1 MRKLCYF
8 ARLLHH
14 FNVIPVARE
23 GPALAEVG
31 GKLYAIGGKGSVGTV
46 EVYDSDR
53 EEWKVVNELE
63 VDKKHKNEEYSCA
76 VLTRIV

>member
-1 MRKLCYF
+1 M
-8 ARLLHH
+8 
-14 FNVIPVARE
+14 ARE

-31 GKLYAIGGKGSVGTV
+31 GKLYAIGGKGSEGTV
-46 EVYDSDR
+46 EEYDSER
-53 EEWKVVNELE
+53 QEWKLVKELE